1 MHLPAD
7 QLTPGTS
14 AIHPT
19 LRAALRSPRQRRPTG
34 AAPPLPY
41 RLQTSG
47 VGWLV
52 AAVVLVGLTLAVF
65 AHGLRGPAVPV
76 TVLDDAVVRWL
87 AGLQVPGL
95 HAFPRDLVRGSSW
108 WVLFM
113 LSFGVAAGPDSA
125 AALAAPDRLVGR
137 LEPRQRAAG
146 VRRSTCPPSWRSAPP
161 CPRRRCR
168 RAAPSTP
175 PPRPTSTPSPSCCMA
190 SWPTRVCGCR
200 PSLAGLRRGAVLCVR
215 GLDDASALDGMRAA
229 EGHLSSRPGR
239 IGSSNAPSGSHT
251 PSRKEKGVRDANE
264 RQRGWHSPQDDPGCV
279 G

>member
-113 LSFGVAAGPDSA
+113 LSFGLPLALIVLRRWRHLIVWLVAWNLGSALPGCGDQRVLPAGVQRRPALAAAAAGPRRLRRHQGLRQRLHPA
-125 AALAAPDRLVGR
+125 AAWRAGR
-137 LEPRQRAAG
+137 HGCAGAGPHWPACDG
-146 VRRSTCPPSWRSAPP
+146 VRCCVFAGSMT
-161 CPRRRCR
+161 PRRWMGCALP
-168 RAAPSTP
+168 RATFQ
-175 PPRPTSTPSPSCCMA
+175 
-190 SWPTRVCGCR
+190 
-200 PSLAGLRRGAVLCVR
+200 AGLG
-215 GLDDASALDGMRAA
+215 
-229 EGHLSSRPGR
+229 E
-239 IGSSNAPSGSHT
+239 
-251 PSRKEKGVRDANE
+251 
-264 RQRGWHSPQDDPGCV
+264 
-279 G
+279 